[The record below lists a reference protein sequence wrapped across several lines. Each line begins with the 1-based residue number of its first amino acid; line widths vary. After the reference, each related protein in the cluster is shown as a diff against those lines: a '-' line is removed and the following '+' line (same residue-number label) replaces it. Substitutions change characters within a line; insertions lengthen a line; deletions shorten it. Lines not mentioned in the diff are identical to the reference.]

1 MSYMGD
7 LRLEELSA
15 TTIVAANTLTLRRG
29 QEQFVTPPSYAI
41 ADAYINPITSWPRV
55 VLDGDTVVGFIRGN
69 FDPDSDLPEFRS
81 CIWRINV
88 AADAQ
93 GAGIGKFAVVALAE
107 EARSRGFDEL
117 TVIWEPGE
125 EGPEEFFL
133 KVGFEITGQTQY
145 GENIGTLKL

>member
-1 MSYMGD
+1 MAE

-15 TTIVAANTLTLRRG
+15 ATIVAANSLTLRPG

-41 ADAYINPITSWPRV
+41 ADAYINPVTSWPRV

-69 FDPDSDLPEFRS
+69 FDPDNDLPEFRS

-93 GAGIGKFAVVALAE
+93 GAGVGKFAVHALAE
-107 EARSRGFDEL
+107 EARHRGFERL
-117 TVIWEPGE
+117 TCIWEPGDD
-125 EGPEEFFL
+125 GPEAFFL
-133 KVGFEITGQTQY
+133 KIGFEVVGETQY
-145 GENIGTLKL
+145 GEKLGELKL